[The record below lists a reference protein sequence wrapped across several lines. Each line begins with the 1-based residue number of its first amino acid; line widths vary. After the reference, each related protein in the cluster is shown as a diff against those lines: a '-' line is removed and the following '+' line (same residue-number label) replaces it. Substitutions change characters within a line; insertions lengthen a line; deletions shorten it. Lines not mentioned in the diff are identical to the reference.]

1 MSDHGWDSGDMFP
14 HDGEFGDMCTGF
26 GCDCDE
32 RHYGSRGGGGGCQ
45 RPSAGC
51 AVVITIILI
60 ILSVAIPGVGAL
72 VLLGE
77 LLLLYIMFIDGWTR

>member
-32 RHYGSRGGGGGCQ
+32 RHYGDVNLGGCS
-45 RPSAGC
+45 RLILTPL
-51 AVVITIILI
+51 VVPI
-60 ILSVAIPGVGAL
+60 
-72 VLLGE
+72 
-77 LLLLYIMFIDGWTR
+77 LLLLGFIPGIGPILFWLVLILWIMCC